1 MCAVRAKTDTHG
13 PGIWPLHVP
22 GGHHVKRAL
31 DVIVSAALLVVLAPL
46 LLVVAF
52 AIVVDDGRP
61 IFYRGRRVGH
71 RGEPLH
77 LLKFRKMMKSAT
89 GSALTVADDGRFT
102 RVGRFLAATKL
113 DELPQ
118 LWNVLRGEM
127 SLVGPRPEDP
137 TFVTMYS
144 ADFERVLAVKPGI
157 TGLSQLAF
165 QREAEVLDAR
175 DREADYAGR
184 VLPQKIGMDLLYA
197 ERGTLAMDL
206 RILMWTFLGVVLH
219 ASVAVDRRSGRL
231 GWRRRPAERAVPAQL
246 ELASNAPADRP

>member
-1 MCAVRAKTDTHG
+1 M
-13 PGIWPLHVP
+13 
-22 GGHHVKRAL
+22 KRTL
-31 DVIVSAALLVVLAPL
+31 DVFMSGVLLLVLAPV
-46 LLVVAF
+46 LLVVAL
-52 AIVVDDGRP
+52 AILIDDGRP
-61 IFYRGRRVGH
+61 IFYCGRRVGH
-71 RGEPLH
+71 RGQPLR
-77 LLKFRKMMKSAT
+77 LLKFRKMTRTAT
-89 GSALTVADDGRFT
+89 GSSLTVADDGRFT

-118 LWNVLRGEM
+118 LWNVLRGDM

-137 TFVTMYS
+137 AFVAMYS
-144 ADFERVLAVKPGI
+144 AEFESVLAVKPGI

-165 QREAEVLDAR
+165 QREAEVLDVN

-197 ERGTLAMDL
+197 ERRTLAMDL

-231 GWRRRPAERAVPAQL
+231 GWRRRRAGRPAASQLDFVPTT
-246 ELASNAPADRP
+246 PVDRP